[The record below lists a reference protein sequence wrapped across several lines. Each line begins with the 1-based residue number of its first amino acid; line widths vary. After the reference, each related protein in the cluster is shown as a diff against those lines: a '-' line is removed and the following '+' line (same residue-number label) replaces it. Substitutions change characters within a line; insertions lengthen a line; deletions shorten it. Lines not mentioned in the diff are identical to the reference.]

1 MNRETFAPYI
11 ASLIIA
17 ENNKRM
23 MFNAGVLP
31 AITAMAC
38 IEGNNGESILAK
50 NYHNHF
56 GMKCGAYWTG
66 SSVNMQTHEEVAGG
80 QNIIINDNF
89 RTYVND
95 IEGVA
100 GFFDF
105 VSTNRYKNLQTATS
119 PLEFLERIK
128 ADGYATSSTY
138 VSTCMEVVNELY
150 GTGTT
155 NTDTSIKVDL
165 KKGKNYTL
173 LSNMAVR
180 KNPSK
185 GSPLVGYARFTA
197 DGKKHDA
204 NKNGYLDAG
213 TVVTCKDYYFYSD
226 EGWLRCPSGWVC
238 AYDATSVYVK

>member
-1 MNRETFAPYI
+1 MSRETFAPYI

-31 AITAMAC
+31 AIIAMAC
-38 IEGNNGESILAK
+38 VEGNDGESILAK

-56 GMKCGAYWTG
+56 GMKCGSYWTG

-80 QNIIINDNF
+80 QNIVINDNF
-89 RTYVND
+89 RTYAND
-95 IEGVA
+95 AEGVA

-105 VSTNRYKNLQTATS
+105 VSTQRYENLQTATTS
-119 PLEFLERIK
+119 LEFLERIK

-138 VSTCMEVVNELY
+138 VSTCMSVVNVLY
-150 GTGTT
+150 GSGTT
-155 NTDTSIKVDL
+155 TNSVKSVDL

-180 KNPSK
+180 KNPNT
-185 GSPLVGYARFTA
+185 GSPLVGYDRLSV
-197 DGKKHDA
+197 DGKKNDK

-213 TVVTCKDYYFYSD
+213 TVITCKDYYIYPD
-226 EGWLRCPSGWVC
+226 QGWIKCPSGWVC
-238 AYDATSVYVK
+238 AYDATNVYVR

>member
-1 MNRETFAPYI
+1 MSRETFATYI
-11 ASLIIA
+11 ASLIIR
-17 ENNKRM
+17 ENNNRGT
-23 MFNAGVLP
+23 FNAGVIP
-31 AITAMAC
+31 AIVAMAC

-56 GMKCGAYWTG
+56 GMKCGPYWTG

-80 QNIIINDNF
+80 QNIVINDNF

-95 IEGVA
+95 AEGVA

-105 VSTNRYKNLQTATS
+105 VSTKRYENLQSAST

-138 VSTCMEVVNELY
+138 VSTCMSVVNALY
-150 GTGTT
+150 GIGST
-155 NTDTSIKVDL
+155 NTDVITRVDL
-165 KKGKNYTL
+165 KKGRNYTL
-173 LSNMAVR
+173 LANMAVR
-180 KNPSK
+180 KSPNT
-185 GSPLVGYARFTA
+185 GSPLVGYARLSA

-204 NKNGYLDAG
+204 NKNGYLERG
-213 TVVTCKDYYFYSD
+213 TVITCKDYYVYPD
-226 EGWLRCPSGWVC
+226 QGWIKCPSGWVC